1 MERLDGKKIII
12 TGGAS
17 GMGRTTVEN
26 FPALGAKVVF
36 FDVNDKD
43 GEEVAKISGAKY
55 IHVDISNQEEVEK
68 GFKEAVEYLGGLD
81 VLVHA
86 AAIAPRTPIEYCT
99 YDQWKQVFAVN
110 CDGTFLTNVEAFK
123 YMKDQGYGNIVNFTS
138 ASAFIVSPWQ
148 PIYGASKGAVTSWSR
163 TLAKVLMP
171 YNIRVNM
178 IAPNIWTPL
187 TDKLVAAMTPENR
200 EAFYGGMKGLMLG
213 DKPGDLIEDYLPVAA
228 FAASDSSKFITGQ
241 TICVDGGT
249 MMVR

>member
-81 VLVHA
+81 VLIHA
-86 AAIAPRTPIEYCT
+86 AAIAPQTLIENIKYE
-99 YDQWKQVFAVN
+99 DWKKIMAIN
-110 CDGTFLTNVEAFK
+110 ADGTYLTNVEAFK
-123 YMKDQGYGNIVNFTS
+123 YMKDQHYGNIINFTS
-138 ASAFIVSPWQ
+138 ASAFITSPWHLC
-148 PIYGASKGAVTSWSR
+148 YGASKGAVTSWTR

-171 YNIRVNM
+171 YMIRVNM
-178 IAPNIWTPL
+178 IAPNIYTPL
-187 TDKLVAAMTPENR
+187 SLKLVAQMSPEDK
-200 EAFYGGMKGLMLG
+200 EKFYGGMKGLMLG
-213 DKPGDLIEDYLPVAA
+213 DQKGDPIEDYLPVAA
-228 FAASDSSKFITGQ
+228 FMASDSSKFITGQ

>member
-26 FPALGAKVVF
+26 FPVLGAKVVF

-43 GEEVAKISGAKY
+43 GEEVEKISGAKY
-55 IHVDISNQEEVEK
+55 IHVDVSDEK
-68 GFKEAVEYLGGLD
+68 SVQDGFKAAVEYLGGLD
-81 VLVHA
+81 VLIHA
-86 AAIAPRTPIEYCT
+86 AAIAPRTHIEYCT
-99 YDQWKQVFAVN
+99 FEQWRKVFSINA
-110 CDGTFLTNVEAFK
+110 DGTYLTNMEAFK

-148 PIYGASKGAVTSWSR
+148 PCYGASKGAVTSWSR
-163 TLAKVLMP
+163 GLAKCLMP

-187 TDKLVAAMTPENR
+187 TDKLVESMKPEER

-213 DKPGDLIEDYLPVAA
+213 DKPGDLIEDYLPVIA
-228 FAASDSSKFITGQ
+228 FAASDSAKFITGQ
-241 TICVDGGT
+241 TISVDGGT

>member
-1 MERLDGKKIII
+1 M
-12 TGGAS
+12 
-17 GMGRTTVEN
+17 
-26 FPALGAKVVF
+26 VF

-43 GEEVAKISGAKY
+43 GEEVAKASGTKY
-55 IHVDISNQEEVEK
+55 IHVDVSNQEEVEK

-81 VLVHA
+81 VLIHA
-86 AAIAPRTPIEYCT
+86 AAIAPQTLIENIKYE
-99 YDQWKQVFAVN
+99 DWKKIMAIN
-110 CDGTFLTNVEAFK
+110 ADGTYLTNVEAFK
-123 YMKDQGYGNIVNFTS
+123 YMKDQHYGNIINFTS
-138 ASAFIVSPWQ
+138 ASAFITSPWHLC
-148 PIYGASKGAVTSWSR
+148 YGASKGAVTSWTR

-171 YNIRVNM
+171 YMIRVNM

-213 DKPGDLIEDYLPVAA
+213 DQKGDPIEDYLPVAA

>member
-1 MERLDGKKIII
+1 MERLDGKRIII
-12 TGGAS
+12 AGGAS

-26 FPALGAKVVF
+26 FPTLGAKVVF

-43 GEEVAKISGAKY
+43 GEEVAKASGTKY
-55 IHVDISNQEEVEK
+55 IHVDVSNQEEVEK

-81 VLVHA
+81 VLVHT

-99 YDQWKQVFAVN
+99 YDQWKKVFAVN

-123 YMKDQGYGNIVNFTS
+123 YMKDQHYGNIINFTS
-138 ASAFIVSPWQ
+138 ASAFITSPWHLC
-148 PIYGASKGAVTSWSR
+148 YGASKGAVTSWTR

-228 FAASDSSKFITGQ
+228 FMASDSSKFITGQ

>member
-1 MERLDGKKIII
+1 MERLDGKRIII

-43 GEEVAKISGAKY
+43 GEEVAKASGTKY
-55 IHVDISNQEEVEK
+55 IHVDVSNQEEVEK

-81 VLVHA
+81 VLIHA

-99 YDQWKQVFAVN
+99 YDQWKKVFAVN

-123 YMKDQGYGNIVNFTS
+123 YMKDQHYGNIINFTS

-148 PIYGASKGAVTSWSR
+148 PIYGASKGAVTSWTR

-171 YNIRVNM
+171 YMIRVNM
-178 IAPNIWTPL
+178 IASNIWTPL

>member
-1 MERLDGKKIII
+1 MERLDGKRIII

-26 FPALGAKVVF
+26 FPTLGAKVVF

-43 GEEVAKISGAKY
+43 GEEVAKASGTKY
-55 IHVDISNQEEVEK
+55 IHVDVSNQEEVEK

-81 VLVHA
+81 VLIHA

-99 YDQWKQVFAVN
+99 YDQWKKVFAVN

-138 ASAFIVSPWQ
+138 ASAFITSPWHLC
-148 PIYGASKGAVTSWSR
+148 YGASKGAVTSWTR

-171 YNIRVNM
+171 YMIRVNM

-228 FAASDSSKFITGQ
+228 FMASDSSKFITGQ

>member
-1 MERLDGKKIII
+1 MERLDGKRIII

-43 GEEVAKISGAKY
+43 GEEVAKASGTKY
-55 IHVDISNQEEVEK
+55 IHVDVSNQEEVEK

-81 VLVHA
+81 VLVHT

-99 YDQWKQVFAVN
+99 YDQWKKVFAVN

-123 YMKDQGYGNIVNFTS
+123 YMKDQHYGNIINFTS
-138 ASAFIVSPWQ
+138 ASAFITSPWHLC
-148 PIYGASKGAVTSWSR
+148 YGASKGAVTSWTR

-213 DKPGDLIEDYLPVAA
+213 DQKGDPIEDYLPVAA
-228 FAASDSSKFITGQ
+228 FMASDSSKFITGQ